1 MRQMML
7 AATLLAALVGCGD
20 KGAAP
25 PSGQSGGGSAG
36 GDKAA
41 APAVEPDLATAKTIF
56 EQRCVPCHG
65 TTGQGD
71 GPASA
76 SLNPKPRHFSD
87 KEWQKSVSDSRIE
100 RTIKEGGAAVGLSA
114 AMPGNPDLADK
125 PAVLAGLRAL
135 IRDFGK

>member
-1 MRQMML
+1 MRKMML
-7 AATLLAALVGCGD
+7 AATLLAALAGCGD

-25 PSGQSGGGSAG
+25 PSGQSGSAG
-36 GDKAA
+36 GDTAA
-41 APAVEPDLATAKTIF
+41 AKTVEPDMATAKTIYD
-56 EQRCVPCHG
+56 QRCVPCHG
-65 TTGQGD
+65 STGAGD

-125 PAVLAGLRAL
+125 PAVLAGLRVI